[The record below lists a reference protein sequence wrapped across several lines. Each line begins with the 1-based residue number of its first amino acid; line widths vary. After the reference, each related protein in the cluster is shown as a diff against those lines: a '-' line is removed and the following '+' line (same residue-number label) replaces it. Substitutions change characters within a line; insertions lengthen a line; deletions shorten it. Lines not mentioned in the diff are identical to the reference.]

1 MKILL
6 AVDGSAY
13 TRRMMAFVAA
23 HADWLGARHSY
34 TVMHVS
40 AALPGRAAAVIDR
53 AVLKTYYQGQSD
65 EVFKPLRTFFQR
77 QGIAASFEARV
88 GSPAFKLSDTADR
101 SGYDLIMLGSHGR
114 SALGN
119 LVLGSVTTQVL
130 ALCKT
135 PVLVIR

>member
-1 MKILL
+1 MIMGIFSPEQFAKDL
-6 AVDGSAY
+6 ADVGVSPE
-13 TRRMMAFVAA
+13 
-23 HADWLGARHSY
+23 
-34 TVMHVS
+34 TVR
-40 AALPGRAAAVIDR
+40 ALANDVNE
-53 AVLKTYYQGQSD
+53 